1 MATWKTG
8 NSLDISLVSTK
19 SVLNSLR
26 GLGVLMDDIGQ
37 SCAEPERIDLEFV
50 QARLLKFAN
59 ELESRVAESDK
70 RSLSVTG
77 GLK

>member
-1 MATWKTG
+1 VATWKTG

-37 SCAEPERIDLEFV
+37 SCAESERDDLEF
-50 QARLLKFAN
+50 ARGRLLEFAN
-59 ELESRVAESDK
+59 ELESRMAKLESA
-70 RSLSVTG
+70 RVE
-77 GLK
+77 

>member
-1 MATWKTG
+1 MATWKTR

-37 SCAEPERIDLEFV
+37 SCAESERVDLEF
-50 QARLLKFAN
+50 ARDRLLVFIN
-59 ELESRVAESDK
+59 ELEARMAKLESD
-70 RSLSVTG
+70 RVE
-77 GLK
+77 